1 MANFLAFITVF
12 AAMASA
18 TVNQTDDRQLQTTDA
33 SFCWK
38 TSQTRG
44 IGQVPVS
51 CATGQERLGLL
62 CYDKCPVGTTRK
74 GLDCHSNC
82 PAGFADQGLFCR
94 NSEYGRG
101 AGYPW
106 KFGDWLNDR
115 GMYKRCQ
122 KDHGQGKCEKWGWVV
137 YPKCLPGYTSF
148 GCCICRPT
156 RPNCEALGLGGRLD
170 LSCAKKITIMGPSL
184 GTCASNEDRDAG
196 LCYPKCNPNY
206 TGVGPVCWGR
216 PPTSWVHCGLG
227 AAKTSRICATAI
239 KDQILSVGQLVFNIG
254 TAFTGSSAKAL
265 QAPADVSKV
274 AELTKAW
281 DTIKNKPLVKR
292 AMQVYDTANR
302 GKTGYQA
309 IEELEQANSTTEDY
323 VRIAASIASIL
334 DPTGISDVIAAYT
347 YSTCDKV
354 AA

>member
-12 AAMASA
+12 AAMVSA

-170 LSCAKKITIMGPSL
+170 LS
-184 GTCASNEDRDAG
+184 
-196 LCYPKCNPNY
+196 Y
-206 TGVGPVCWGR
+206 
-216 PPTSWVHCGLG
+216 
-227 AAKTSRICATAI
+227 
-239 KDQILSVGQLVFNIG
+239 QILSVGQLVFNIG
-254 TAFTGSSAKAL
+254 TAFAGSSAKAL

-274 AELTKAW
+274 AELTTAWKA
-281 DTIKNKPLVKR
+281 IKNKPLVKT
-292 AMQVYDTANR
+292 AMQVYDAANR